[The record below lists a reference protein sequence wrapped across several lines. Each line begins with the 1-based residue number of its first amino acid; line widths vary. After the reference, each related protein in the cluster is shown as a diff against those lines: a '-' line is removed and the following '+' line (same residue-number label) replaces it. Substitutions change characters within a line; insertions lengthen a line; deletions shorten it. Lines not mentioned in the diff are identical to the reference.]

1 MIISLIIVVWVNF
14 ENEEIVWLVGEIVN
28 DRIRVIGVWM
38 LKLRDVCVDWI
49 FFVIIVGCV
58 MCLWKGYMLINN
70 LFVLWL

>member
-38 LKLRDVCVDWI
+38 LKLRDVCVGWI

-58 MCLWKGYMLINN
+58 MCLWKGYMLN
-70 LFVLWL
+70 FV